1 VSAKLP
7 DSDAPEDV
15 MAGGSHRHNA
25 EIRSDTT
32 AMADPTKDKD
42 SQPLDEADL
51 QDEEPGEEF
60 EESTEAGD
68 EDDREFEA
76 AAAASSGRR
85 FGFGRSREAADD
97 GDKQHIGSVRESH
110 ERVKIDDRPSA
121 IFALVCAAA
130 LIGVLAIS
138 WLGTNMPPAAGPTLT
153 PLSVPT
159 AQATA
164 SADASASAAA
174 SATVAAT
181 ATPAPSA
188 TPTAAPSASPA
199 PSK

>member
-7 DSDAPEDV
+7 DSDAPETV
-15 MAGGSHRHNA
+15 MAGGQHRHNA

-32 AMADPTKDKD
+32 AMADPTKDQD

-51 QDEEPGEEF
+51 QDEEPGEEL

-68 EDDREFEA
+68 EDDGEFEA

-85 FGFGRSREAADD
+85 FGFGRSHEAGGD

-110 ERVKIDDRPSA
+110 ERVKIDDKPSA

-130 LIGVLAIS
+130 LIAVLVIA
-138 WLGTNMPPAAGPTLT
+138 WFGTNLPPAAGPALT
-153 PLSVPT
+153 PLTVPT

-164 SADASASAAA
+164 STAA
-174 SATVAAT
+174 SATVAVT
-181 ATPAPSA
+181 ATPAPTA
-188 TPTAAPSASPA
+188 TPTAAPSASPV